1 MTSQI
6 RTSLA
11 WLLVAFL
18 FMNTTQWLLFLVF
31 IWFLNSLPETKNW
44 FDLLYLGITTF
55 GLYWSLH
62 GGTIIDRFPRR
73 QLLMVAVSLYSL
85 VLVFGTVIG
94 SIFDS
99 TLPYVFVGLFVPLT
113 ILATIFYP
121 SIYALGQSLVSPQW
135 YAKLN
140 VWIEISGQIAAMS
153 SGLISTLLFK
163 EFIDPVQVLVVS
175 TILFIMSAIIMIF
188 SLWKFISET
197 YIPPKHSTAS
207 VIDRLQDA
215 IYFLKQRPFLFIFGI
230 TSYMIFLVTL
240 LDSFYVMPAFV
251 DRVLNAQG
259 QVYTFSEGLF
269 GAGAV
274 TVALLLWKFGTGN
287 IPVRTLILLISVG
300 ISYIVLGL
308 MPSVMLLLA
317 LRFFFGFA
325 NGGARVMRLTYLFH
339 RIPNHLIGR
348 VLGFFDAF
356 NVFLRIVI
364 ISFFAI
370 TGLSEGST
378 TAHVP
383 VLVNG
388 AILLLSGIILLLAL
402 LFLHRKPD

>member
-6 RTSLA
+6 RTSLT

-44 FDLLYLGITTF
+44 FDLLYLGITIL

-62 GGTIIDRFPRR
+62 GGTIVDRFPRR
-73 QLLMVAVSLYSL
+73 KLLMIAVSLYSL
-85 VLVFGTVIG
+85 VLVIGTIIAFV
-94 SIFDS
+94 SNS
-99 TLPYVFVGLFVPLT
+99 ALSYVFVGLFVPLT

-121 SIYALGQSLVSPQW
+121 SIYALGQSMVSPQW

-140 VWIEISGQIAAMS
+140 IWIEISGQIAAMS
-153 SGLISTLLFK
+153 SGLISTVLFEKFATPEKVLGVASLLF
-163 EFIDPVQVLVVS
+163 IGSVIVMLV
-175 TILFIMSAIIMIF
+175 A
-188 SLWKFISET
+188 LWKFITET
-197 YIPPKHSTAS
+197 YIPPKQSTAS
-207 VIDRLQDA
+207 VFDRLRDA
-215 IYFLKQRPFLFIFGI
+215 FTFLKKRPFLFIFGI

-287 IPVRTLILLISVG
+287 IPVRILILLFTVG
-300 ISYIVLGL
+300 ISYVILGL
-308 MPSVMLLLA
+308 MPTVALLLI

-339 RIPNHLIGR
+339 RVPNHLIGR

-356 NVFLRIVI
+356 NVFLRILI

-370 TGLSEGST
+370 TGLSESPE
-378 TAHVP
+378 TAHLP
-383 VLVNG
+383 VIFNG
-388 AILLLSGIILLLAL
+388 TILIISGIILLLAL
-402 LFLHRKPD
+402 LFLQRKSD